1 VSLLCKHT
9 MTWTAHYFDPRSNR
23 EGVSRAFS
31 SQEDAMRQA
40 CFLMR
45 QSCLVHFV
53 KGPNG
58 EKIDAVA
65 ITAWCKKHPVRR
77 AP

>member
-1 VSLLCKHT
+1 
-9 MTWTAHYFDPRSNR
+9 MTWTAHYFDPRLNR

-31 SQEDAMRQA
+31 SQEDAMRLA
-40 CFLMR
+40 LMR
-45 QSCLVHFV
+45 QTCVVHFV
-53 KGPNG
+53 EGPNG

-77 AP
+77 APSV

>member
-1 VSLLCKHT
+1 

-23 EGVSRAFS
+23 EAVSRAFS
-31 SQEDAMRQA
+31 SQEDAMHQA

-45 QSCLVHFV
+45 QTCVVHFV
-53 KGPNG
+53 EGPNG
-58 EKIDAVA
+58 ERIDAVA

-77 AP
+77 APSM